1 MYRAVRTGVRG
12 IGMPE
17 VPRRS
22 LPFFQQGVSFPC
34 LEHCHL
40 VYFSRLGVYARR
52 SAVRL
57 ESRAPSVPGPD
68 GRGPYCAVGQEMGI
82 QPGITVPDIPIP
94 NPAAV
99 REAGTGGRTVLV
111 NPDTAGA
118 MAMNQ
123 TGALVWK
130 LVNGRRTAVEITA
143 AVRNHFPDAPDSVAE
158 DVRALLTKLAEEG
171 FIGWEI
177 PLKGAH

>member
-1 MYRAVRTGVRG
+1 MVT
-12 IGMPE
+12 
-17 VPRRS
+17 
-22 LPFFQQGVSFPC
+22 
-34 LEHCHL
+34 
-40 VYFSRLGVYARR
+40 
-52 SAVRL
+52 
-57 ESRAPSVPGPD
+57 
-68 GRGPYCAVGQEMGI
+68 

-99 REAGTGGRTVLV
+99 QEVGTDGWPQLV

-118 MAMNQ
+118 MAVNQ

-130 LVNGRRTAVEITA
+130 LVNGRRTAEEITA
-143 AVRNHFPDAPDSVAE
+143 AVRNRFPDAPDTVVD

-171 FIGWEI
+171 FIGREI